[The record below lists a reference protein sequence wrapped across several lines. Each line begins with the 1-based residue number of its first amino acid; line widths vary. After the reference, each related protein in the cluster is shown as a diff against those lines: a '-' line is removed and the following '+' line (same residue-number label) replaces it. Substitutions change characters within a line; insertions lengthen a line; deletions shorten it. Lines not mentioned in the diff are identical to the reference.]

1 MLRAGFSI
9 RKGEQELCDGS
20 LSRPPSEKC
29 LTPDYLTQLQT
40 LCHGQQTCNWPVP
53 LHYAVCGRGIK
64 AQANNINIC
73 FVKWQ
78 FLLFSFLLNIPVSVV
93 SLGINF

>member
-1 MLRAGFSI
+1 MVLYVSVLRADFGI

-20 LSRPPSEKC
+20 LSRSPSEDC

-53 LHYAVCGRGIK
+53 VHYAVCGRGIK
-64 AQANNINIC
+64 TQANNINLC
-73 FVKWQ
+73 FVSCN
-78 FLLFSFLLNIPVSVV
+78 FSCSV
-93 SLGINF
+93 FC